1 MRSAG
6 FAMMSLTSSGY
17 TAGMPAAEPPLQSLP
32 QPQPALSLLDST
44 SIMVG
49 IIIGSTIY
57 ESSPD
62 IAAGAARWAAGSA
75 QWWGVSGGQEAM
87 WAIAAIIG
95 VWLAG
100 GFIALIGAM
109 CYAELA
115 TAYPKAGGTY
125 SFLSEAF
132 GRSVGFAFAWAE
144 FWIVRPGNVGAI
156 AFVLASYG
164 RQIVA
169 PASERASLVETV
181 LALGAILGLSL

>member
-1 MRSAG
+1 MAPVESSA
-6 FAMMSLTSSGY
+6 
-17 TAGMPAAEPPLQSLP
+17 QSPP
-32 QPQPALSLLDST
+32 QPRPALSLLDST

-62 IAAGAARWAAGSA
+62 IAAGAARWGIGAAERWGATGSA
-75 QWWGVSGGQEAM
+75 ATLWAAM
-87 WAIAAIIG
+87 AITG

-100 GFIALIGAM
+100 GFIALIGAL

-115 TAYPKAGGTY
+115 TAYPKVGGTY
-125 SFLSEAF
+125 LFLSTAF

-156 AFVLASYG
+156 AFVLARYG
-164 RQIVA
+164 MQIA
-169 PASERASLVETV
+169 PA
-181 LALGAILGLSL
+181 ALQQTPHGELLIAAVAILILAVVNAIGLRAGKWT